1 MEITF
6 EVFNVVKSAKTW
18 KNTPR
23 RGFKMRMR
31 LDGQVECSAA
41 RFLRGRDKNWGCQKG
56 PMPRWHANGP
66 TSLDGGTDSGQMCH
80 LRREKHGAARRRLL
94 FAVDDGMDPGDS
106 RGTMQRWEDKE
117 WDGKALSSSCYTQC
131 VSVSPEVGCPLSEH
145 CHSLTMTILQGMY
158 VQTFWSLNLVEKFLL
173 SCHLIQF

>member
-94 FAVDDGMDPGDS
+94 YRRGRRNGPWRFPGDNAEMG
-106 RGTMQRWEDKE
+106 RQRMGRKGPLLFMLHTMC
-117 WDGKALSSSCYTQC
+117 LSFPGS
-131 VSVSPEVGCPLSEH
+131 GLSDYWNIAT
-145 CHSLTMTILQGMY
+145 L
-158 VQTFWSLNLVEKFLL
+158 
-173 SCHLIQF
+173 